1 MEPSEQSVRE
11 ARPPPPIASPT
22 RHSAVL
28 GEPNPPEQ
36 HRPCAPRLPFSS
48 TRGKLSLVA
57 YRGGMDSSKQPIARC
72 GRWATP
78 RRFAS
83 PTLSL
88 AVATTPGCAP
98 AQRRLLRSL
107 PSEHHRRRQQQRQRE
122 PLAPRLAPPPGGVG
136 RQSRLSR
143 SRSSQGTGRGGLT
156 PPLCRVGSG
165 RMPPDPRPAGVI
177 HHSTHA
183 PPAAYLPCYL
193 LGSRSIIV
201 VMTVILVVVQCTIIS
216 ITYSSGVEYLP
227 AVHLCTLCSSR
238 WIPSRYMQFGIDSIR
253 TRNHTKGIL
262 SWVGQGHSR
271 IEFRHV

>member
-1 MEPSEQSVRE
+1 
-11 ARPPPPIASPT
+11 
-22 RHSAVL
+22 
-28 GEPNPPEQ
+28 
-36 HRPCAPRLPFSS
+36 
-48 TRGKLSLVA
+48 
-57 YRGGMDSSKQPIARC
+57 MDSSKQPIARC

-165 RMPPDPRPAGVI
+165 RMPPDPRPAGAI

-216 ITYSSGVEYLP
+216 ITYSSGVEYLLVP
-227 AVHLCTLCSSR
+227 AVHLYCVHRDGYPAGTCNLELTRFAPAITPRGYSHGSVRVTPRSSSTVHEDMRGRYCSVQNR
-238 WIPSRYMQFGIDSIR
+238 R
-253 TRNHTKGIL
+253 L
-262 SWVGQGHSR
+262 
-271 IEFRHV
+271 